1 MMHWQCELFVRS
13 RAGPYGASGGLPTIP
28 LSRRA
33 SWTALAWYACAL
45 RSSNRPA
52 YRARAWLRRQ
62 LPLKCDGDLTGR
74 RPGGWTRRWRYRA
87 RSRSRRLGA
96 RRRPLAPSHIF
107 CAPLVAAVHWRREL
121 FARPGAGP
129 YGASNGF
136 AGDTRVPARLVD
148 CTGVAWL
155 LIAQVGPA
163 GLSIQAR
170 FQHRLLLKG
179 GGDLIGRRP
188 GSWPSWWW
196 HRARSRSQLLGAWR
210 RLLAPAHYWRAL
222 LAAVVHWWRELLAR
236 PRDGPDIV

>member
-1 MMHWQCELFVRS
+1 MVASGSEPEPTPWSAAATLLLAPSHDWRALLAAMMHWQCELFVLS

-62 LPLKCDGDLTGR
+62 LPLKCDG
-74 RPGGWTRRWRYRA
+74 RRWRYRA

-129 YGASNGF
+129 YETSNGL
-136 AGDTRVPARLVD
+136 PA
-148 CTGVAWL
+148 T
-155 LIAQVGPA
+155 P
-163 GLSIQAR
+163 LS
-170 FQHRLLLKG
+170 
-179 GGDLIGRRP
+179 RRD
-188 GSWPSWWW
+188 SSTV
-196 HRARSRSQLLGAWR
+196 
-210 RLLAPAHYWRAL
+210 LA
-222 LAAVVHWWRELLAR
+222 
-236 PRDGPDIV
+236 